1 MWTGRRTSGRH
12 AHGQAGGEED
22 GMTAEMAEPLR
33 AGSAALTMLLIDGEG
48 LIVNKTFNAT
58 QKAPAPE

>member
-1 MWTGRRTSGRH
+1 
-12 AHGQAGGEED
+12 
-22 GMTAEMAEPLR
+22 MTAEMAEPLR

>member
-1 MWTGRRTSGRH
+1 
-12 AHGQAGGEED
+12 
-22 GMTAEMAEPLR
+22 
-33 AGSAALTMLLIDGEG
+33 MLLIDGEW